1 MSVVPNGDPLCS
13 ANHPI
18 SHHEILNK
26 LHRELSQGEGEQSL
40 EWELVDIAVAE
51 RIGQELDRTLENRNI
66 RFTFDAC
73 TKTLRLVTMVSDI
86 HECHIPWLSFSF
98 GELRANGLLTTPEFR
113 SISIHVC
120 TRFTGFLGQ
129 YTSSRKEPD
138 AHIIPLSLDMPTV
151 VVESGWSESRAQLQR
166 DRDLWLIG
174 GRVNVMIVIKWVKS
188 SSNEVAGDIAVFD
201 LDSQG
206 AVRCLQQQI
215 IFPEPPPS
223 IADAQ
228 QIRLTRG
235 QIFGSSLPP
244 GQNAAQILPLE
255 LSELRYQARASLR
268 RMGLTP
274 QGNVGREE

>member
-1 MSVVPNGDPLCS
+1 MSVVPNGNPLRS

-51 RIGQELDRTLENRNI
+51 RIGQKLDRTLENRNI

-174 GRVNVMIVIKWVKS
+174 GRVNVVIVIKWVKN

>member
-1 MSVVPNGDPLCS
+1 MSVAPNGNPLRS

-18 SHHEILNK
+18 SYHEILNK
-26 LHRELSQGEGEQSL
+26 LHRELKQGEGERSL
-40 EWELVDIAVAE
+40 EWELVDVAIAE
-51 RIGQELDRTLENRNI
+51 RIGQELDRTLENQNI
-66 RFTFDAC
+66 RFTFNAC

-98 GELRANGLLTTPEFR
+98 GELRANGLLTMPEFR
-113 SISIHVC
+113 SISIHGC

-151 VVESGWSESRAQLQR
+151 VVESGWSESRAQLHR

-174 GRVNVMIVIKWVKS
+174 GRVNVVIVIKWVKN
-188 SSNEVAGDIAVFD
+188 SSNEVAGDIGVFD
-201 LDSQG
+201 VDSQG
-206 AVRCLQQQI
+206 AVRCLQQQV

-223 IADAQ
+223 IANAQ

-274 QGNVGREE
+274 AS